1 MPSISFEAAYDLLID
16 NTSIVAKSSIGMAG
30 GDSAVLF
37 WERKGD
43 SVPYR
48 YLEDIATSDVAFEAW
63 NDTLED
69 LFIVASDATLNV
81 MVEDLKTVADKTR
94 RSIHLED
101 PKIDMLLFQ
110 LLQEQIFYKDAE
122 QLLLRVRQVRIQHHE
137 DRFELSAEAYGERL
151 DMDKHELLADVKAV
165 TLHRFKVERDGH
177 GWRATVILDT

>member
-1 MPSISFEAAYDLLID
+1 M
-16 NTSIVAKSSIGMAG
+16 
-30 GDSAVLF
+30 
-37 WERKGD
+37 
-43 SVPYR
+43 PYR

-63 NDTLED
+63 SDNLES
-69 LFIVASDATLNV
+69 LFVAASDATLNV
-81 MVEDLKTVADKTR
+81 MVEDLNTVADKTR
-94 RSIHLED
+94 RPVQLED
-101 PKIDMLLFQ
+101 PSIDMLLFQ